1 MAKVETMQ
9 RQDGSVRYKV
19 RFRLNGMQTS
29 QHFDTEEG
37 AAEFVQL
44 AKDMKGWDNAL
55 RYMVRRDASQMQQAM
70 TLDRW
75 FPEYA
80 ATLSGIESR
89 TFADYG
95 RVYDRH
101 IKPHLGSMPLD
112 MIDRKAVA
120 TFVNALAKTKAQR
133 GGTTLSAK
141 TIANAHGILAA
152 ALNEAVLSGKI
163 PTNPC
168 KGTRLPR
175 SGEVERI
182 EERYLTHAEYNRL
195 EAELPERWVP
205 LVMTLVGTGMRWS
218 EATAL
223 RVAEVDLD
231 GLPTIKIIR
240 ATKWTPG
247 EGHHDGVPKTK
258 KSRRTII
265 VPAPVVEVL
274 RPLLEGKEGDE
285 YVFTAVR
292 GGQVRHSGF
301 HRLVWTPAVKK
312 SKIKPPP
319 RIHDLRHT
327 FASWAIEMG
336 IGLEAIQDQLGH
348 ESILTTRKIY
358 GHLQPA
364 MREALMVAMG
374 QALSIGRPALETA
387 ETPAELTT

>member
-1 MAKVETMQ
+1 MIRVTQTAAG
-9 RQDGSVRYKV
+9 DVRYKV

-29 QHFDTEEG
+29 QTFDTEEE
-37 AAEFVQL
+37 AAEFIQL
-44 AKDMKGWDNAL
+44 GKDLKGWDNAL
-55 RYMVRRDASQMQQAM
+55 KYTLRRDASQVQQAL

-75 FPEYA
+75 FPEYQ

-95 RVYDRH
+95 RVYERH
-101 IKPHLGSMPLD
+101 IKPHLGSMPID

-120 TFVNALAKTKAQR
+120 TFVNALAKTKIQN
-133 GGTTLSAK
+133 GKGKTTLSAK

-163 PTNPC
+163 QANPC

-182 EERYLTHAEYNRL
+182 EERYLTHEEYNRL
-195 EAELPERWVP
+195 EDELPERWVP
-205 LVMTLVGTGMRWS
+205 LVRTLVGTGMRWS

-274 RPLLEGKEGDE
+274 RPLLKDKEGDE
-285 YVFTAVR
+285 YVFTAAR

-301 HRLVWTPAVKK
+301 HRLVWTPTVAKA
-312 SKIKPPP
+312 KIKPPP

-374 QALSIGRPALETA
+374 QALAIGRPALPT
-387 ETPAELTT
+387 